1 MDQPDEQASDE
12 QKELE
17 EKLGL
22 ESIRDLPVEKLPL
35 FLQELPTMSKEAVA
49 AVVASLPD
57 FENLVRG
64 SLDRVQVSTN
74 SVLKANWKSQRKVHS
89 AFADYRRM
97 IDRELE
103 SGPLELDDRIRL
115 LELVKEAIELEAK
128 MNEKHQAFALAT
140 VKTVAVAGAAIGAV
154 VVASAAA
161 LISNQTDHKA

>member
-1 MDQPDEQASDE
+1 MDQPDEQESDE

-35 FLQELPTMSKEAVA
+35 FLQELPSMSREAVA

-57 FENLVRG
+57 FESLVRG
-64 SLDRVQVSTN
+64 SLDRVQAGTN
-74 SVLKANWKSQRKVHS
+74 SVLKANWKSQKKVHS
-89 AFADYRRM
+89 SFTEYRRM

-103 SGPLELDDRIRL
+103 NGPLELDDRLRL
-115 LELVKEAIELEAK
+115 LGLVKEAIELEAK
-128 MNEKHQAFALAT
+128 MNEKHQAFSLAT
-140 VKTVAVAGAAIGAV
+140 VKTVAMAGAAVGVV

-161 LISNQTDHKA
+161 LISNQTDNKA

>member
-1 MDQPDEQASDE
+1 MDQPDEQPSDE

-35 FLQELPTMSKEAVA
+35 FLQELPSMSKEAVA

-57 FENLVRG
+57 FENLVKG
-64 SLDRVQVSTN
+64 SLDRVQAATN
-74 SVLKANWKSQRKVHS
+74 SVLKANWKSQKKVHH
-89 AFADYRRM
+89 AFAEYRRM

-103 SGPLELDDRIRL
+103 SGPLDLDDRIRL

-161 LISNQTDHKA
+161 LISNQTDNKS